1 MTPDPATLLLA
12 LQFGDSA
19 FPSGG
24 FAFSWGL
31 EGLSADG
38 LIENDGD
45 VAEIIAQQLTLRWN
59 TMDRVLFGRAH
70 AAEHLATVISTDLAA
85 EAATLSAP
93 MRDGS
98 RRAGRALLG
107 VCARLALPGVAEY
120 RHATAD
126 DARLG
131 HLAVMQ
137 GLVFRAAGLPLPA
150 AELLSGWAVISGLTS
165 AAGRLGLIGH
175 IQALKMAGPLR
186 ATLADL
192 LATPVAADAELS
204 SFTPLVDIAVTRNA
218 RRDMRMFAT

>member
-31 EGLSADG
+31 EGLAADG
-38 LIENDGD
+38 MIDNGED

-59 TMDRVLFGRAH
+59 TMDRILLGRAH
-70 AAEHLATVISTDLAA
+70 AAQDLHAVIRTDLAA
-85 EAATLSAP
+85 EVATLSAS

-107 VCARLALPGVAEY
+107 VCARLGLDGAAEY
-120 RHATAD
+120 RHATTD

-137 GLVFRAAGLPLPA
+137 GLAFRAAGLPVA
-150 AELLSGWAVISGLTS
+150 MAELLSGWAVISGLTS
-165 AAGRLGLIGH
+165 AAVRLGLIGH
-175 IQALKMAGPLR
+175 IRALKMAAPLR

-192 LATPVAADAELS
+192 LTTPVAPDAELS
-204 SFTPLVDIAVTRNA
+204 SFTPLVDIAVTRNT